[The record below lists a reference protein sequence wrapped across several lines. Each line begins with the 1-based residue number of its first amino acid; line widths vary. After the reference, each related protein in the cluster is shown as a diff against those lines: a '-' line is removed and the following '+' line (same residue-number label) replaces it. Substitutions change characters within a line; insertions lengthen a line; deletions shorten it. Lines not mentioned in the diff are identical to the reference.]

1 MTAGEI
7 IAIIICSILGVIW
20 LYFWFCMLYSTVASQ
35 IKRQK
40 GDKMKKKRKIEEQ
53 ENRIKELED
62 RIKYF
67 ELKEQGATIHHG
79 MTTTISYAYNGKIK
93 EICVYN
99 IYRIVDETDRYII
112 IETYV
117 GCFDDVKFD
126 YAIIDK
132 SDNSYYDTTK
142 ICTFIKKFT
151 QNIKGYTKMKQL
163 LENIKKK
170 NQEKRRK

>member
-1 MTAGEI
+1 MNDEEI
-7 IAIIICSILGVIW
+7 LITIASIYIAVMVIIL
-20 LYFWFCMLYSTVASQ
+20 STPLIYYYIYEP
-35 IKRQK
+35 IKRLKKAK

-79 MTTTISYAYNGKIK
+79 TTTTISYAYNGKIK
-93 EICVYN
+93 EIYVYN

-132 SDNSYYDTTK
+132 LDNSYYDTTK
-142 ICTFIKKFT
+142 LCKH
-151 QNIKGYTKMKQL
+151 IKGYTKMKQL

>member
-1 MTAGEI
+1 MNDEEI
-7 IAIIICSILGVIW
+7 LITIASIYIAVIVIIL
-20 LYFWFCMLYSTVASQ
+20 STPLIYYYIYEL
-35 IKRQK
+35 IKRLKKAK
-40 GDKMKKKRKIEEQ
+40 GEKMRKKKKIEEQ

-93 EICVYN
+93 EIYVYN

-142 ICTFIKKFT
+142 LCKH
-151 QNIKGYTKMKQL
+151 IKGYTKMKQL

-170 NQEKRRK
+170 NQGKRRK

>member
-1 MTAGEI
+1 MNDEEI
-7 IAIIICSILGVIW
+7 LITIASIYIAVMVIIL
-20 LYFWFCMLYSTVASQ
+20 STPLIYYYIYEP
-35 IKRQK
+35 IKRLKKAK
-40 GDKMKKKRKIEEQ
+40 GEKMRKKKKIEEQ

-93 EICVYN
+93 EIYVYN

-142 ICTFIKKFT
+142 LCKH
-151 QNIKGYTKMKQL
+151 IKGYTKMKQL

-170 NQEKRRK
+170 NQGKRRK

>member
-1 MTAGEI
+1 MQPWEI
-7 IAIIICSILGVIW
+7 ILICFCAIIAVALGMW
-20 LYFWFCMLYSTVASQ
+20 WKHSLLTQ
-35 IKRQK
+35 LTKTNEDKKTK
-40 GDKMKKKRKIEEQ
+40 GDKMRKKRKIEEQ

-132 SDNSYYDTTK
+132 SDNSYYDKTK
-142 ICTFIKKFT
+142 LCKH
-151 QNIKGYTKMKQL
+151 IKGYTKMKQL
-163 LENIKKK
+163 LENMKKK